1 MLILIRPALSRD
13 KAEIIKMHK
22 QAQYENLS
30 TNFIESFLRE
40 LTVQLIVVLS
50 AVLFILVGIPLHFCL
65 ISIPIVATGILMAVM
80 AGHFHKAH
88 CHKKNLEH
96 MSEKYQ
102 LDPKC
107 GFWVAEAWE
116 GSLNDRQV
124 QFVNESDIA
133 EMESQGLLPNRRKT
147 LVGTVAVGIKEDK
160 DMSEPP
166 GTVGLLERLLVV
178 ADCRRMGVGQE
189 LVLRAWE
196 QCGHHVQAVELSMQ
210 ANNNLARRFFE
221 KQEWV
226 LQAVMETQ
234 IFGLVR
240 GEKMVYRKQCKKS
253 LDDTM

>member
-1 MLILIRPALSRD
+1 M
-13 KAEIIKMHK
+13 
-22 QAQYENLS
+22 
-30 TNFIESFLRE
+30 
-40 LTVQLIVVLS
+40 
-50 AVLFILVGIPLHFCL
+50 
-65 ISIPIVATGILMAVM
+65 
-80 AGHFHKAH
+80 
-88 CHKKNLEH
+88 
-96 MSEKYQ
+96 
-102 LDPKC
+102 
-107 GFWVAEAWE
+107 
-116 GSLNDRQV
+116 
-124 QFVNESDIA
+124 
-133 EMESQGLLPNRRKT
+133 
-147 LVGTVAVGIKEDK
+147 
-160 DMSEPP
+160 
-166 GTVGLLERLLVV
+166 